1 MAHAAIGRRDLERQL
16 DAIADDQPAGVERLR
31 QAERLIKLFAA
42 LIIAF
47 APLFA
52 FTTTAARACACGC
65 SVFDVGGGLL
75 PQENDHGGRVFIEW
89 WHADQNQNWI
99 GNSKG
104 SAAANLD
111 KRLVTD
117 W

>member
-1 MAHAAIGRRDLERQL
+1 MSQCSVIGGLPLPHSNPRHRARFAYLL
-16 DAIADDQPAGVERLR
+16 AMLLIAM
-31 QAERLIKLFAA
+31 
-42 LIIAF
+42 

-52 FTTTAARACACGC
+52 FTTTTARACACGC